1 VREPKFIS
9 LGEAIQIH
17 NHHIQKQIEDGEGGS
32 QEIADLGLLKSAIAQ
47 PQIGSKE
54 GFLYK
59 NLFEMAATYAFHI
72 IKNHPFVDANKRT
85 GMTCAIAFL
94 EENGYQMTANSD
106 QLYETATGI
115 ANNLIRKE
123 EVVRFFQEH
132 SRPSQSQPTDNENQS
147 SAPS

>member
-1 VREPKFIS
+1 MQKPKFIS

-17 NHHIQKQIEDGEGGS
+17 NHHIQKQIERGAGGS

-85 GMTCAIAFL
+85 GMTCAILFL
-94 EENGYQMTANSD
+94 KRNGHRMTASSD
-106 QLYETATGI
+106 QIYETATGI

-123 EVVRFFQEH
+123 EAVQFFREH
-132 SRPSQSQPTDNENQS
+132 SHPGQTQPNNNEKQSR
-147 SAPS
+147 APS

>member
-1 VREPKFIS
+1 MQEPKFVS

-59 NLFEMAATYAFHI
+59 SLFEMAATYAFHI

-94 EENGYQMTANSD
+94 EENGYQTTASSD
-106 QLYETATGI
+106 QIYATATGI

-123 EVVRFFQEH
+123 AVVQFFRDH
-132 SRPSQSQPTDNENQS
+132 SHPGQPQPNDNEKQPR
-147 SAPS
+147 APS